1 MYTITAQGKFLFK
14 LVPLKLS
21 RVNHTFSL
29 IIIIDI
35 LQRYVETPLNFFPE
49 KTFFFFNYYIT
60 TVVDKQRFCWV
71 TKRTWA
77 QSKHA
82 GNK

>member
-21 RVNHTFSL
+21 RVNHTVSL

-49 KTFFFFNYYIT
+49 KTFFFSIT
-60 TVVDKQRFCWV
+60 TLLLLWI
-71 TKRTWA
+71 
-77 QSKHA
+77 
-82 GNK
+82 NKGFVG